1 MNFSKNTTD
10 AMGRVVSIRARMLHL
25 ESAHEDLKTELA
37 DAQQHLAE
45 AMESIARQI
54 YEADVELPADLFD
67 GTSFT
72 NDVPF

>member
-1 MNFSKNTTD
+1 MNFSTNAAD
-10 AMGRVVSIRARMLHL
+10 AMGRIVSIRARMLHL
-25 ESAHEDLKTELA
+25 ESAHEDLKTELVE
-37 DAQQHLAE
+37 AQQHLAE
-45 AMESIARQI
+45 LMESTARQI